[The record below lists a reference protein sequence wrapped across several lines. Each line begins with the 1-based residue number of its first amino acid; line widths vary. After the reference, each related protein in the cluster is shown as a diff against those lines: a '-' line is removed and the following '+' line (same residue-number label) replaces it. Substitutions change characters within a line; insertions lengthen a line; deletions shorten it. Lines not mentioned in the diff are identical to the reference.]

1 MTEIRVRPKS
11 EDVKDRPDPE
21 TDRVVTLP
29 NAAPKRRRRYGG
41 ALLGGSA
48 LLLLVGGLGTGVW
61 RHYQAGLEVAATAQQ
76 SRTFVPDVR
85 VAAVRGSGSKITVT
99 LPATTTAFEAANIFA
114 RTNGYIEKR
123 YVDIGD
129 RVKAGALLADITAPE
144 LDHQITQA
152 KATLTQ
158 IQATLQQT
166 QASRELAE
174 VTNTRDSRLVKQGWL
189 TLQQGDNDRLTLQ
202 AQQAAVG
209 VAQSNIAA
217 QEAQIRILEQEKAY
231 QRVVAPFDGV
241 ITQRNIDNGSLVTS
255 GSTFMFTLM
264 HPDVI
269 RTQVFV
275 PQDAAFGLGPGVD
288 AVVRVPEIP
297 DRSFPGKVTRVA
309 TALQP
314 GSRTLLT
321 EIDVPNP
328 DGALNPGIYCTVELF
343 IPRKTPSAIIPAD
356 AVVFD
361 QNGLH
366 VAVVQNGVVHLQ
378 KITIARDFGTEV
390 EVHDG
395 VKAGDQVVLNP
406 MVNLAEGSKVAARE
420 VQLASSAPKGY

>member
-1 MTEIRVRPKS
+1 MSEIHILPKKES
-11 EDVKDRPDPE
+11 VQDGPDPE
-21 TDRVVTLP
+21 ADRVVELP
-29 NAAPKRRRRYGG
+29 TAPPRARRRGAALFGG
-41 ALLGGSA
+41 CA
-48 LLLLVGGLGTGVW
+48 LLLLLGGLGTGAW
-61 RHYQAGLEVAATAQQ
+61 RHYQADLGVAATAQQ
-76 SRTFVPDVR
+76 IQTAVPAVN
-85 VAAVRGSGSKITVT
+85 VAAIRASDSTMTVS

-114 RTNGYIEKR
+114 RTSGYVEKR

-129 RVKAGALLADITAPE
+129 QVKAGALLAEIIAPE
-144 LDHQITQA
+144 LDHQIAQA
-152 KATLTQ
+152 HATLAQ
-158 IQATLQQT
+158 NQATLQQT
-166 QASRELAE
+166 QASRDLAQ
-174 VTNTRDSRLVKQGWL
+174 VTNARDGNLVKQGWL

-217 QEAQIRILEQEKAY
+217 QEAEIRILGQEKAY

-241 ITQRNIDNGSLVTS
+241 ITQRGIDNGSLVQS
-255 GSTFMFTLM
+255 GSTFMYTLM
-264 HPDVI
+264 HPNVI

-275 PQDAAFGLGPGVD
+275 PQDEAYGVAPGVD
-288 AVVRVPEIP
+288 AVIRVPEIP
-297 DRSFPGKVTRVA
+297 DRTFPGKVTRIA

-328 DGALNPGIYCTVELF
+328 DGALNPGIYCTVDLF
-343 IPRKTPSAIIPAD
+343 IPRKTPSMIIPAD

-366 VAVVQNGVVHLQ
+366 VVVVQNGTAHLQ
-378 KITIARDFGTEV
+378 KITIARDFGKQV

-395 VKAGDQVVLNP
+395 VKPGDQVILNP
-406 MVNLAEGSKVAARE
+406 TVNLADGSKVTIRK
-420 VQLASSAPKGY
+420 QQTS

>member
-11 EDVKDRPDPE
+11 EDVKDRPDSE
-21 TDRVVTLP
+21 IDRVVALP
-29 NAAPKRRRRYGG
+29 NAPRKRRRYGG
-41 ALLGGSA
+41 ALLGGCA

-85 VAAVRGSGSKITVT
+85 AAAVRASDSKITVT

-129 RVKAGALLADITAPE
+129 RVKAGTLLADITAPE

-152 KATLTQ
+152 KATLAQ

-174 VTNTRDSRLVKQGWL
+174 VTNGRDSKLVKQGWL

-297 DRSFPGKVTRVA
+297 DRSFPGKVTRIA

-328 DGALNPGIYCTVELF
+328 DGALNPGIYCTVELL
-343 IPRKTPSAIIPAD
+343 IPRKTPSVIIPAD

-366 VAVVQNGVVHLQ
+366 VAAVQNGIVHLQ

-406 MVNLAEGSKVAARE
+406 MVNLAEGSKVAVRE
-420 VQLASSAPKGY
+420 VQVASSAPKGY

>member
-1 MTEIRVRPKS
+1 MTEIDRLPRRKDA
-11 EDVKDRPDPE
+11 EDQPDPRS
-21 TDRVVTLP
+21 DRVVALP
-29 NAAPKRRRRYGG
+29 RTRRRSYGG
-41 ALLGGSA
+41 VMLGAGA
-48 LLLLVGGLGTGVW
+48 LLLLIGGIGSGAW
-61 RHYQAGLEVAATAQQ
+61 RHYQADREAVGVTRQGII
-76 SRTFVPDVR
+76 SVPQVR
-85 VAAVRGSGSKITVT
+85 VAAVRASDSKITVT
-99 LPATTTAFEAANIFA
+99 LPATTTAFEAANIYA
-114 RTNGYIEKR
+114 RTSGYIEKR

-152 KATLTQ
+152 EATLAQ
-158 IQATLQQT
+158 NKATLQQT
-166 QASRELAE
+166 QASHELAQ
-174 VTNTRDSRLVKQGWL
+174 VTNARDSKLVKQGWL

-209 VAQSNIAA
+209 VAQSNIEA
-217 QEAQIRILEQEKAY
+217 QQAQIRILGQEKAY

-264 HPDVI
+264 HADVI

-275 PQDAAFGLGPGVD
+275 PQDEAFGVSPGVD

-297 DRSFPGKVTRVA
+297 DRTFPGKVTRIA
-309 TALQP
+309 SALQP

-328 DGALNPGIYCTVELF
+328 DGALSPGIYCTVELY
-343 IPRKTPSAIIPAD
+343 IPRKTPSMIIPAD

-361 QNGLH
+361 QTGLH
-366 VAVVQNGVVHLQ
+366 VAVVQNGTVHFQ
-378 KITIARDFGTEV
+378 KIAIARDFGTEV

-395 VKAGDQVVLNP
+395 VKPGDQVILNP
-406 MVNLAEGSKVAARE
+406 MVNLAEGSKVAVRNTT
-420 VQLASSAPKGY
+420 QTS

>member
-1 MTEIRVRPKS
+1 
-11 EDVKDRPDPE
+11 
-21 TDRVVTLP
+21 
-29 NAAPKRRRRYGG
+29 
-41 ALLGGSA
+41 
-48 LLLLVGGLGTGVW
+48 
-61 RHYQAGLEVAATAQQ
+61 
-76 SRTFVPDVR
+76 
-85 VAAVRGSGSKITVT
+85 

-114 RTNGYIEKR
+114 RASGYIEKR

-144 LDHQITQA
+144 LDHQISQA
-152 KATLTQ
+152 EATLTQ
-158 IQATLQQT
+158 DQAALKQT
-166 QASRELAE
+166 QASRDLAQ
-174 VTNTRDSRLVKQGWL
+174 VTYARDSDLVKKGWL

-209 VAQSNIAA
+209 VALSNIAA
-217 QEAQIRILEQEKAY
+217 QEAQIRILQQEKAY

-275 PQDAAFGLGPGVD
+275 PQDEAFGLGPGVD

-297 DRSFPGKVTRVA
+297 DRPFPGKVTRIA

-343 IPRKTPSAIIPAD
+343 IPRKTPSMIVPAD

-366 VAVVQNGVVHLQ
+366 VAVVENGTAHLQ
-378 KITIARDFGTEV
+378 KITIARDFGKEV

-395 VKAGDQVVLNP
+395 VKPGDQVILNP
-406 MVNLAEGSKVAARE
+406 MVDLADGSKVAVRKTRT
-420 VQLASSAPKGY
+420 S